1 MNMFEDSTHYRPL
14 ATPRLISPVGVR
26 EPREHPVLE
35 NLVREAPL
43 LELDLR
49 LEPFELALRLF
60 SCFRDTWRG
69 AERRIERLLDLDLGL
84 GTMSMRTGISRGPS
98 LEILVSLLRQQQ
110 MIMTIIITK
119 ASTDTPMITISV
131 MVFTPLDFLDAASWG
146 TATFGTADVPIFGVS
161 VVGFTQ
167 IFGVCGFGAG
177 SFHHPLNHPLFAEDE
192 SVVGFTAGAWFSP
205 C

>member
-1 MNMFEDSTHYRPL
+1 MNMLEDSTHCRPPL
-14 ATPRLISPVGVR
+14 RLISPVGVR

-35 NLVREAPL
+35 NWVREAPL

-84 GTMSMRTGISRGPS
+84 GTMSMRTGIARGPS
-98 LEILVSLLRQQQ
+98 LEILVSLRRQQQ

-119 ASTDTPMITISV
+119 ASTDTY
-131 MVFTPLDFLDAASWG
+131 DHD
-146 TATFGTADVPIFGVS
+146 
-161 VVGFTQ
+161 Q
-167 IFGVCGFGAG
+167 CG
-177 SFHHPLNHPLFAEDE
+177 SIQ
-192 SVVGFTAGAWFSP
+192 TAGLLRRRFLGNRHVWDSGCP
-205 C
+205 NLSCWIHTNIRRLWLWSRLVPPPT

>member
-1 MNMFEDSTHYRPL
+1 MNMLEDSTHCRPPL
-14 ATPRLISPVGVR
+14 RLISPVGVR

-84 GTMSMRTGISRGPS
+84 GTMSMRTGIARGPS

-119 ASTDTPMITISV
+119 ASTDTPMITIRV
-131 MVFTPLDFLDAASWG
+131 MVFRPLDFLDAASWG
-146 TATFGTADVPIFGVS
+146 TATFGTADVPIS

-177 SFHHPLNHPLFAEDE
+177 SFHHPLTTRYSLRMNRLLDSQQEL
-192 SVVGFTAGAWFSP
+192 
-205 C
+205 